1 MDRVKELN
9 REHGKRYL
17 FRKYWSDRQSMKL
30 KASPPDDFPDTVAA
44 SLEIGCVRLD
54 AVLFRSDAGIELAY
68 DVLVRETPDHL
79 EWICYDTLPANGIGE
94 PEMAETLDGY
104 VRSHGLDYSNCN
116 FARLEG
122 KEIKWAM
129 K

>member
-1 MDRVKELN
+1 MDRAKELK

-17 FRKYWSDRQSMKL
+17 FCNYWSDRQSMKL
-30 KASPPDDFPDTVAA
+30 KASPLDDFSDTVAA

-54 AVLFRSDAGIELAY
+54 AVLFRSDTGIELAY
-68 DVLVRETPDHL
+68 DVLVRETPDCV

-94 PEMAETLDGY
+94 PEMAAALDGY
-104 VRSHGLDYSNCN
+104 VRSHGLDYLNCN